1 MDMPASNTAGFPVNT
16 IDQAEN
22 IQVNCYVRSGVP
34 APVTETINALIER
47 LQHLDHG
54 PISDLQVSQWPLER
68 QGVTKTDEI
77 RPTRD
82 ELVAEFEQWAEQH
95 GCTLE
100 PAFRRNEMPSSP
112 LGLGT
117 DETHERVR
125 VPFIAVALYE
135 ADTENGPDTEALRG
149 VVPHTEGTD
158 AAADRTFTVH
168 EWLSALEAKGC
179 DDFTSPSRSGQ
190 TAALEG
196 QP

>member
-47 LQHLDHG
+47 LHQLRDHG

-68 QGVTKTDEI
+68 QGVTKTDEM
-77 RPTRD
+77 RSTRD

-100 PAFRRNEMPSSP
+100 PAFRRNKMPSSP
-112 LGLGT
+112 LGLESN
-117 DETHERVR
+117 ETHERVR
-125 VPFIAVALYE
+125 VPFVAVALYE
-135 ADTENGPDTEALRG
+135 ADTESDSDTEALRG
-149 VVPHTEGTD
+149 VIPHTEGSG
-158 AAADRTFTVH
+158 AVADRTYTVH
-168 EWLSALEAKGC
+168 EWISALEAKGC
-179 DDFTSPSRSGQ
+179 EEPSYSRHEQ
-190 TAALEG
+190 AAALEG
-196 QP
+196 RP